1 MKNNI
6 LKTLSLL
13 TICASFA
20 GCSEEGAPV
29 VNGASFEI
37 QSYDDFL
44 WEKDVVD
51 TIKFE
56 INAEFKECGDVTTP
70 LTLVLCDANG
80 DIVSQSLATVFVN
93 GVQSE
98 GNKIEMMPANGDLVT
113 KVGIVISASA
123 LSEDCTFYW
132 NLRSMDR
139 TDGMKVVGAKD
150 DGSEIGLDDSGII
163 YGTDICVK
171 NVHVANTLEVW
182 TNIIFWTILIITVTV
197 IVLVQLFAKRFKAT
211 HLIGIFVTE
220 NDRRRNIMSIKP
232 GLKGTTKII
241 LTSDMNKKQG
251 FWAMLFKGK
260 KSYVYIADLPAE
272 ISLSVEKGQVSHLVV
287 NRAANVIVVP
297 NRDFANRRVIVTSR
311 LNNSETEYK
320 IEYPRQ

>member
-56 INAEFKECGDVTTP
+56 INAEFKECSDVTTP

-80 DIVSQSLATVFVN
+80 EIVSQSLATVFVN

-182 TNIIFWTILIITVTV
+182 TNIIFWAILIITVTV

-211 HLIGIFVTE
+211 HLITVFVTVKGL
-220 NDRRRNIMSIKP
+220 RNGIMGYKA
-232 GLKGTTKII
+232 GLKGSQKII
-241 LTSDMNKKQG
+241 LTSDPKKKQG
-251 FWAMLFKGK
+251 FWAMLFRAKT
-260 KSYVYIADLPAE
+260 SYVYVAGWPAE
-272 ISLSVEKGQVSHLVV
+272 IELRLSGGSITHEVLTHNIGVRQRMDTRTHAMVLDCSTPDGE
-287 NRAANVIVVP
+287 
-297 NRDFANRRVIVTSR
+297 F
-311 LNNSETEYK
+311 K
-320 IEYPRQ
+320 IEYMM